1 MVHKN
6 NNRGL
11 LRIRLNY
18 VQSSSVVDPYHFD
31 PDPDP
36 DPDRGEADPD
46 PT

>member
-1 MVHKN
+1 MVYKN

-31 PDPDP
+31 PDQDP
-36 DPDRGEADPD
+36 DPEEADPD